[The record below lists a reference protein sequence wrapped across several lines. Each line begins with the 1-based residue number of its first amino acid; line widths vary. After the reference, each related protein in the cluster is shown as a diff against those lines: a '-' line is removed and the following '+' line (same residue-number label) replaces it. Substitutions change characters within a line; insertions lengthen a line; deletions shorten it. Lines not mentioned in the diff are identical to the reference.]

1 MANNVK
7 FYDKKMSKVALII
20 ETREHKALPF
30 VIESVMDK
38 LSEDWKLQ
46 IFHGTDNIDY
56 IKSITGNELN
66 DRIGM
71 KSYLGRTK
79 RVLWSATRRFRSI

>member
-1 MANNVK
+1 MKNQDNGNVQLN
-7 FYDKKMSKVALII
+7 SL
-20 ETREHKALPF
+20 R
-30 VIESVMDK
+30 
-38 LSEDWKLQ
+38 
-46 IFHGTDNIDY
+46 
-56 IKSITGNELN
+56 NELN